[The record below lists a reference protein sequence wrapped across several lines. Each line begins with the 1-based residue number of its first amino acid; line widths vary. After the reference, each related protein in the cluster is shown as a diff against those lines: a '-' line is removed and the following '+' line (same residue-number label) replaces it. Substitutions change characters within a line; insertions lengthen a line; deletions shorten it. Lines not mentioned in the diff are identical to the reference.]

1 MLLIVYA
8 HPHHPRSRANRSM
21 LQAVDGLPGVTV
33 RALYERYPDYDVDPA
48 AEQASIAA
56 ASAIVLQHPLYWYAM
71 PSLAKL
77 WIERVFAPG
86 WAYGAGG
93 RAVAGKRF
101 LWAPTTGGDDGD
113 YRPGGSHDLPFEA
126 FVPPVRQF
134 ARYCGMQWEE
144 PFVVHGAH
152 RIDDAALRECAQAYR
167 ARVAHLAEAH

>member
-1 MLLIVYA
+1 MLLLAYA
-8 HPHHPRSRANRSM
+8 HPHHPRSRANRA
-21 LQAVDGLPGVTV
+21 LLHAVADLPGVTV
-33 RALYERYPDYDVDPA
+33 RSLYDLYPDYDVDPA
-48 AEQASIAA
+48 AEQPLVAQAA
-56 ASAIVLQHPLYWYAM
+56 AIVLQHPLYWYAM

-86 WAYGAGG
+86 WAYGQGG

-113 YRPGGSHDLPFEA
+113 YRAGGSHDHPFEA

-144 PFVVHGAH
+144 PFIVHGSR
-152 RIDDAALRECAQAYR
+152 RIDAAALQERAQAYR
-167 ARVAHLAEAH
+167 ARLAQLAEPG